1 MRRLDAPPRSP
12 LPVIIPWLLA
22 GLTLEGIAAYCLL
35 VTPELLWWRSL
46 PQHLVASLLLA
57 VGLWKGL
64 PRDIAHPMAG
74 TLAFLLASLILL
86 PGIGAVGVALGV
98 LPALHSARRTRPR
111 AWRPLPIPDLPFRAV
126 PLPAANDPTLR
137 NGLGSVLSGVGDPQQ
152 RQQAILACRHL
163 PRRQAV
169 PLLRQGL
176 MDASD
181 DVRLLAYSMLNAIER
196 ELDSRLLALTRTI
209 EQGDDPAGQRAEA
222 ISTLYWE
229 YAYLG
234 LAQGSTLRYL
244 LEQALA
250 FIDQALEHR
259 TTAQRWLQRGRLCAT
274 LGDVA
279 DAERAFAHCERL
291 GMNDDDLA
299 PHRAELA
306 FRQRRY
312 AEVRRQLARLSAAA
326 AGDPTLHPV
335 ASFWRVDA
343 APRGDTATTAA
354 RERQEAWR

>member
-1 MRRLDAPPRSP
+1 MRRLDAAPRSP
-12 LPVIIPWLLA
+12 LPVIALCLLA
-22 GLTLEGIAAYCLL
+22 GLTLEGIAAYYLL
-35 VTPELLWWRSL
+35 LTPELLWWRSL
-46 PQHLVASLLLA
+46 PQHLMASLLLA
-57 VGLWKGL
+57 IGLWQGL
-64 PRDIAHPMAG
+64 PRGISHPATG
-74 TLAFLLASLILL
+74 TLAFLLASLIML
-86 PGIGAVGVALGV
+86 PGIGALGIVLGV
-98 LPALHSARRTRPR
+98 LPALHGARRTRPA
-111 AWRPLPIPDLPFRAV
+111 AWRPLPLPDLPFRAV
-126 PLPAANDPTLR
+126 PLLAANDPALR
-137 NGLGSVLSGVGDPQQ
+137 DGLGSVLSGAGAPQQ

-176 MDASD
+176 MDAAD

-209 EQGDDPAGQRAEA
+209 EHGDDPTGRRAEA

-250 FIDQALEHR
+250 FIDQALDHQA
-259 TTAQRWLQRGRLCAT
+259 TAQRWLQRGRLCAM

-279 DAERAFAHCERL
+279 GAERAFAHCEHL
-291 GMNDDDLA
+291 GMDDDDLA
-299 PHRAELA
+299 PRRAELA
-306 FRQRRY
+306 FQQRRFP
-312 AEVRRQLARLSAAA
+312 EVRRQLARLSAAA

-335 ASFWRVDA
+335 ASFWHPDA
-343 APRGDTATTAA
+343 APRGDTAATAA
-354 RERQEAWR
+354 WDRTETWR